1 MIRSTYKISAA
12 QDGITNPLIPNL
24 SGLEGVDY
32 FGRLIRGLISLGF
45 ILGAIIFVFMFIW
58 GAIQWMISGGDKA
71 AIESARGKVTNAIT
85 GLVILFALFAI
96 LALLEMFFGI
106 DLMKLDLSS
115 IKLEN

>member
-1 MIRSTYKISAA
+1 MADCNSNEQRIASITLGNSIRM
-12 QDGITNPLIPNL
+12 L
-24 SGLEGVDY
+24 SPAVLA
-32 FGRLIRGLISLGF
+32 IWPPWSS

-85 GLVILFALFAI
+85 GLVVLFALFAI